1 MAWGRLKTAGFAPAA
16 LLLMAGLLAACAAAP
31 GGDGQTLALKPSA
44 SQNSPV
50 VGTLPQIVSLP
61 GLIADAR
68 KQMALNAP
76 RNALGFLDTAVRLSA
91 EEPTTQ
97 RAEVLSLRAEALLA
111 TGQPGRALADVDNA
125 IAVKD
130 DVAPY
135 YVLKAAA
142 LIELKRPNDAVKALD
157 RAIGLTPDRAQ
168 YYMFRAVIHLVIGNT
183 DSALADIGA
192 YGTRQGG
199 MLDAFQ
205 RGLVHHLGRDYD
217 SAVRE
222 YAAALAEDS
231 NAEMPSGRTA
241 VTRLM
246 RGLAHHQAG
255 NYSAA
260 ARDYGAVLAVR
271 PGWDFVRGQRDR
283 ARKNIPLGPNVE
295 A

>member
-1 MAWGRLKTAGFAPAA
+1 MAWGRLKTAGLAPAV
-16 LLLMAGLLAACAAAP
+16 LLLMAGLLAACAVAP
-31 GGDGQTLALKPSA
+31 GGDGQTLALK
-44 SQNSPV
+44 SPAANAPA
-50 VGTLPQIVSLP
+50 VGSLPQIVSLP

-91 EEPTTQ
+91 EDTTTQ

-260 ARDYGAVLAVR
+260 DRDYGAVLAVR

>member
-1 MAWGRLKTAGFAPAA
+1 MAWGRLKTAGLAPAV
-16 LLLMAGLLAACAAAP
+16 LLLTAGLLAACADAP
-31 GGDGQTLALKPSA
+31 GGEGLKLALKPTPTT
-44 SQNSPV
+44 SPV
-50 VGTLPQIVSLP
+50 VGSLPQIVSLP

-76 RNALGFLDTAVRLSA
+76 RNALGYLDTAVRLSA

-231 NAEMPSGRTA
+231 NAETPSGRTA

-260 ARDYGAVLAVR
+260 DRDYGAVLAVR

-283 ARKNIPLGPNVE
+283 ARKNIPLGPNVD